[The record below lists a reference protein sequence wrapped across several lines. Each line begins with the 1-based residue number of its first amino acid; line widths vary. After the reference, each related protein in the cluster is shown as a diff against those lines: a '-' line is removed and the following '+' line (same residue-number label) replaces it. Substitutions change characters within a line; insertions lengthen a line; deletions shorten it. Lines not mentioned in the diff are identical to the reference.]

1 MLKIPFSFLPRP
13 VILAVARLFKNQAGF
28 LSAFFPRL
36 HEDLLQAEIGVPAR
50 DYVAISLSVAVS
62 NALAA
67 FLLLELFGMIAK
79 ADLLLA
85 AVGLMLVLGL
95 ASFFTLVF
103 YPKIILMRRRKL
115 QENQLI
121 PAVRQLLI
129 ELRSGV
135 PLFNAMTSIS
145 TGYGEV
151 SVEFRKIVNLINSGV
166 PELDALSEAS
176 RETPSMQFRK
186 VLWQIQNALKV
197 GSDVG
202 DSLETLLDELMRDK
216 IDEIHRYGQE
226 LSPWTMLYMMAAV
239 VLPSLG
245 VTMIIVI
252 SSFLSV
258 SIPSIVLPLVLIF
271 VSGFQIFFMSF
282 VSSRR
287 PLF

>member
-1 MLKIPFSFLPRP
+1 MPRP
-13 VILAVARLFKNQAGF
+13 LVLVLARALKNQGGF
-28 LSAFFPRL
+28 LTAFFPRL
-36 HEDLLQAEIGVPAR
+36 HEDLIQAELDMTPR
-50 DYVAISLSVAVS
+50 DYLAVAMSVAILNGLAISLASSILGLIVKTDF
-62 NALAA
+62 
-67 FLLLELFGMIAK
+67 FLIS
-79 ADLLLA
+79 
-85 AVGLMLVLGL
+85 VGLLVLIGL
-95 ASFFTLVF
+95 ASFGTVVF
-103 YPKIILMRRRKL
+103 YPKLILMRRRKL
-115 QENQLI
+115 QENHLI

-135 PLFNAMTSIS
+135 PLFNAMTSVS

-151 SVEFRKIVNLINSGV
+151 SVTFRKIVNRINGGSS
-166 PELDALSEAS
+166 ELDALSEAS
-176 RETPSMQFRK
+176 RETPSLQFRK

-202 DSLETLLDELMRDK
+202 DSLETLLDELMREK

-252 SSFLSV
+252 SSFMSV
-258 SIPSIVLPLVLIF
+258 QIPSIVLPMVLVF
-271 VSGFQIFFMSF
+271 VCGFQIFFMSF